1 MKKKLIATHFATV
14 MVAAMIASGATA
26 TAQQEIERHFPCP
39 SINIGEKTDHVPNA
53 AYRQKGWDTVVN
65 CANQGVIEL
74 NAEPYIPVQYFTG
87 QYKVEMIDFNPPDP
101 TFYMEYP
108 GSDTPTKKR
117 MDISQ
122 DDYFAPSP
130 VNIAFPFYFFGI
142 RKTKFRLGDNG
153 LVTFCDSH
161 NLYDA
166 SGNKCD
172 WSCPVALPWASA
184 SGDIP
189 FGFGTNCMRDAI
201 YGVYQD
207 THLLPST
214 ISGNQGIY
222 YGVINSPDDDHCRVI
237 VATWNEVPLFSS
249 QTAPDKRQ
257 TYQIVCY
264 EGSNIIEV
272 HIKHRSCTAGTC
284 SGKGLVGI
292 QNATGAPQEKGA
304 RGSSNEHVVAG
315 SPAFFA
321 PRGWNSLTC
330 GTTITDSIV
339 YSADSVKYVTFNASS
354 MDSIAYRFTP
364 LGRSQKTVEW
374 YRIFDDGRDSIML
387 TENVNDTNGYFIPMH
402 DDPTQFDYDSVHP
415 TLTKAIVKPTVP
427 SRYVVS
433 LRWLDAE
440 GNEYVRSDTI
450 SIGVDFSNDLSLK
463 SITPLPDTA
472 RQIDLCNGTT
482 SAMQL
487 SWPSTQ
493 TADTI
498 RWRVERMMNGER
510 SELPESMY
518 TLENGNTTVT
528 IHPDPRF
535 DTLPE
540 NHIDSI
546 RVMASVDFI
555 SHCTNYDTFTVRVYP
570 NFDTVHYDGICQG
583 ETYVWD
589 ANGQS
594 YTVSTDEPVAR
605 LRSVP
610 GCDSVVHLHLTVYD
624 VQHKYDT
631 VDVCNSYRWRNG
643 RTYIATN
650 TNTRETDTVKLVN
663 QYNCDSIVHL
673 VLTVYPTAARIECDV
688 EEFTYDKMEA
698 MLTDIST
705 GSTGR
710 LWLLPTVD
718 ANGDSTTVQ
727 ATDPV
732 VYYTIPDTL
741 DGAHIYLIA
750 ASPYGCMDTASI
762 YLPFRK
768 ETVWVPTIFMP
779 DDQGNNNIFR
789 AYSTNAETQEMWI
802 YDRAGRLVAH
812 CQGVGCGWDGRDL
825 NGNPCPQGGYV
836 YLVNYTTKYNPRQ
849 MQSKHGSVTLV
860 R

>member
-1 MKKKLIATHFATV
+1 MKNKLIFKGISLI
-14 MVAAMIASGATA
+14 AALVPALSGTA
-26 TAQQEIERHFPCP
+26 TAQQDTAFKPCP
-39 SINIGEKTDHVPNA
+39 SVTIEERVDHTPYA
-53 AYRQKGWDTVVN
+53 TYQSRGWDTVVN

-87 QYKVEMIDFNPPDP
+87 MYKVETVPYNPPDP
-101 TFYMEYP
+101 TFAL
-108 GSDTPTKKR
+108 GTR
-117 MDISQ
+117 MSIST
-122 DDYFAPSP
+122 DDDFAPSATTIP
-130 VNIAFPFYFFGI
+130 YPFYFFGI
-142 RKTKFRLGDNG
+142 RKTGFVLGANG
-153 LVTFCDSH
+153 LVTFVTSAGGTGCPWSYSAPIPWPDGT
-161 NLYDA
+161 
-166 SGNKCD
+166 SGA
-172 WSCPVALPWASA
+172 P
-184 SGDIP
+184 SGAK
-189 FGFGTNCMRDAI
+189 MRDAI
-201 YGVYQD
+201 YGVYED
-207 THLLPST
+207 TDPKITTGHNES
-214 ISGNQGIY
+214 NWGIY
-222 YGVINSPDDDHCRVI
+222 YGIQDEYPCRKIICSWNDMSQFSCNEKHC
-237 VATWNEVPLFSS
+237 S
-249 QTAPDKRQ
+249 
-257 TYQIVCY
+257 YQIVCY

-272 HIKHRSCTAGTC
+272 HVKHRKVC
-284 SGKGLVGI
+284 SSWNGGRGIIGI
-292 QNATGAPQEKGA
+292 QNATGVAQTKGA
-304 RGSSNEHVVAG
+304 RGESNMYVEDG
-315 SPAFFA
+315 SPAAFWPNGYNYFT
-321 PRGWNSLTC
+321 SDL
-330 GTTITDSIV
+330 
-339 YSADSVKYVTFNASS
+339 DSVAF
-354 MDSIAYRFTP
+354 RFTP
-364 LGRSQKTVEW
+364 QGRTDKTVEW

-402 DDPTQFDYDSVHP
+402 DDPTKPDYDSVHP

-427 SRYVVS
+427 SRYVIS
-433 LRWLDAE
+433 LRFLDAE
-440 GNEYVRSDTI
+440 GNEYVINDTI

-493 TADTI
+493 TVDTI
-498 RWRVERMMNGER
+498 RWRVERMMKGER

-528 IHPDPRF
+528 IHPDPQF

-546 RVMASVDFI
+546 RVMASVDFV

-643 RTYIATN
+643 RTYNATN

>member
-1 MKKKLIATHFATV
+1 MKNKLIFKGISLI
-14 MVAAMIASGATA
+14 AALVPALSGTA
-26 TAQQEIERHFPCP
+26 TAQQDTAFKPCP
-39 SINIGEKTDHVPNA
+39 SVTIEERVDHTPYA
-53 AYRQKGWDTVVN
+53 TYRSRGWDTVVN

-87 QYKVEMIDFNPPDP
+87 MYKVEEIPYNPPDT
-101 TFYMEYP
+101 TFYLDYNP
-108 GSDTPTKKR
+108 STDASNPNKKKLAISSD
-117 MDISQ
+117 DAW
-122 DDYFAPSP
+122 APSY

-142 RKTKFRLGDNG
+142 RKNKFLLGDNG
-153 LVTFCDSH
+153 IVTFATPTG
-161 NLYDA
+161 Y
-166 SGNKCD
+166 SGGQG
-172 WSCPVALPWASA
+172 CPYATTTALPWPSRTSDNDPTPETAPTTTSS
-184 SGDIP
+184 SGSLP
-189 FGFGTNCMRDAI
+189 SPALMRDAI
-201 YGVYQD
+201 YGVYED
-207 THLLPST
+207 TYTGSGGSYM
-214 ISGNQGIY
+214 SGNQGIY
-222 YGVINSPDDDHCRVI
+222 YGVIGDYPCRKI
-237 VATWNEVPLFSS
+237 IASWNEIPVFSN
-249 QTAPDKRQ
+249 QDKRES
-257 TYQIVCY
+257 YQIVCY

-272 HIKHRSCTAGTC
+272 HVKKRHCCPSTNG
-284 SGKGLVGI
+284 GNGLLAI
-292 QNATGAPQEKGA
+292 QNATGRPQEPGS
-304 RGSSNEHVVAG
+304 RGESNQYVANG
-315 SPAFFA
+315 SPAAFWPNGYNVF
-321 PRGWNSLTC
+321 RTEL
-330 GTTITDSIV
+330 
-339 YSADSVKYVTFNASS
+339 DSVAF
-354 MDSIAYRFTP
+354 RFTP
-364 LGRSQKTVEW
+364 QGRTAKTVEW

-427 SRYVVS
+427 SRYVIS
-433 LRWLDAE
+433 LRFLDAE
-440 GNEYVRSDTI
+440 GNEYVINDTI

-498 RWRVERMMNGER
+498 RWRVDRMMNGER

-546 RVMASVDFI
+546 RVMASVDFE

-643 RTYIATN
+643 RTYNATN